1 MVAGHRRHIGG
12 PHQLVLGLDGR
23 DRCGV
28 LPQQVRHRQRP
39 HRHPVDRHRRR
50 IHRRRQRRLKRR
62 HRGPRL
68 PGHRHG
74 LRRHRTQPPRIRR
87 RRGRH
92 RRRRRTLPHPR
103 RQARRHLPKRHRR
116 RPQLLSQP
124 IPRRGRRQQRARPRT
139 RIHQHGVDF
148 RWQNWKIQPPLPLPL
163 TMRSHLIVSPRRGER
178 GHFDKLICN
187 IPIAYKRA
195 DICGALMPISA
206 CISCSAAL
214 TGWWS
219 GTVASGE
226 AGGLDVFG

>member
-1 MVAGHRRHIGG
+1 MPLLSLPVMKA
-12 PHQLVLGLDGR
+12 PVLTG
-23 DRCGV
+23 
-28 LPQQVRHRQRP
+28 
-39 HRHPVDRHRRR
+39 
-50 IHRRRQRRLKRR
+50 
-62 HRGPRL
+62 
-68 PGHRHG
+68 
-74 LRRHRTQPPRIRR
+74 
-87 RRGRH
+87 
-92 RRRRRTLPHPR
+92 
-103 RQARRHLPKRHRR
+103 HLPKRHRR

-124 IPRRGRRQQRARPRT
+124 IPRRGRRQQWARPRT

-148 RWQNWKIQPPLPLPL
+148 RGQNWKIQPPLPLPL

-226 AGGLDVFG
+226 AGGLAPATPRQQPTRRNGSRPSPPHRRPTSTRTRPRRPRSLRRSAPAGSTSPTPASPSG

>member
-1 MVAGHRRHIGG
+1 MSGGSSRRY
-12 PHQLVLGLDGR
+12 P
-23 DRCGV
+23 
-28 LPQQVRHRQRP
+28 PE
-39 HRHPVDRHRRR
+39 
-50 IHRRRQRRLKRR
+50 
-62 HRGPRL
+62 
-68 PGHRHG
+68 
-74 LRRHRTQPPRIRR
+74 LRER
-87 RRGRH
+87 
-92 RRRRRTLPHPR
+92 HPR

-124 IPRRGRRQQRARPRT
+124 IPRRGRRQQWARPRT

-148 RWQNWKIQPPLPLPL
+148 RGQNWKIQPPLPLPL

-226 AGGLDVFG
+226 AGGLDVWAECLGFRNIVNMLHGVRDGLVRDANNYEQQEQASQQILSS

>member
-1 MVAGHRRHIGG
+1 MNVERDGGQNLDRQHGDGADAAVELETNGDRRNGRSTGEPPQALVVTPPQHTVAEVARDERAGVDIARVRDAGVGVAGV
-12 PHQLVLGLDGR
+12 Q
-23 DRCGV
+23 
-28 LPQQVRHRQRP
+28 
-39 HRHPVDRHRRR
+39 
-50 IHRRRQRRLKRR
+50 
-62 HRGPRL
+62 
-68 PGHRHG
+68 
-74 LRRHRTQPPRIRR
+74 
-87 RRGRH
+87 
-92 RRRRRTLPHPR
+92 HPR

-148 RWQNWKIQPPLPLPL
+148 RGQNWKIQPPLPLPL

-226 AGGLDVFG
+226 VGGLDVFRLSVWARERDRLLQLCLLN